1 MTWCFITHFEC
12 RCRRWLMIDCNRGL
26 GCQPWW
32 PTLYYL
38 VVLFWSPVL
47 SGPWLVGWKEKKTE
61 IKTNHSSDC
70 PYTNLAPPS
79 LTPPQLPL
87 ISAPCEAGSLTPWL
101 PVSLA
106 PWLPVSLSPWLPA
119 SWLPVS
125 LAPWLPGSLAP
136 GPLEREHA
144 AVHAGGSQRSNI
156 LPEYEEQSE
165 ALVAKRALVD
175 RREPSPESFNYNFSF
190 NKSF

>member
-70 PYTNLAPPS
+70 PYTNLASPR

-87 ISAPCEAGSLTPWL
+87 ISAPCEAAGSLTPWL

-106 PWLPVSLSPWLPA
+106 PWLPASWLPGSLSPWLP
-119 SWLPVS
+119 
-125 LAPWLPGSLAP
+125 GSRSAR
-136 GPLEREHA
+136 ERTCCSACWRKPKVKHFA
-144 AVHAGGSQRSNI
+144 RIWRAKRSFGSQESAGWQEGAEPRI
-156 LPEYEEQSE
+156 L
-165 ALVAKRALVD
+165 
-175 RREPSPESFNYNFSF
+175 
-190 NKSF
+190 